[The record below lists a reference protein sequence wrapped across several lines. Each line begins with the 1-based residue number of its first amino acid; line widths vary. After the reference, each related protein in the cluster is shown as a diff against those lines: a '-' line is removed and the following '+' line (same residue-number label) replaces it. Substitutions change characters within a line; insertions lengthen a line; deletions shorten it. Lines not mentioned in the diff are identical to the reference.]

1 MSSAGAPLDA
11 VRRLR
16 DAGDA
21 ILAGVDAALPGWV
34 EARVAYIANA
44 WGRLDDTT
52 RATLDSR
59 ASAAGLAAAGRV
71 TNELRTFFATP
82 VMEQR
87 TTPLEIV
94 RSATRDVTEVLEE
107 VGIPPV
113 ERDAFDER
121 AFPDDLYG
129 VTPASLSD
137 LGDESLGPWQLAWGL
152 AKARVLQETRNP

>member
-1 MSSAGAPLDA
+1 MSD
-11 VRRLR
+11 RLS

-21 ILAGVDAALPGWV
+21 IVAGVQAALPGWV
-34 EARVAYIANA
+34 EGRVAFIANA
-44 WGRLDDTT
+44 WGRLDPVT
-52 RATLDSR
+52 RAALDAR
-59 ASAAGLAAAGRV
+59 ASAAGVVAAQRV
-71 TNELRTFFATP
+71 ANELRTFFATP
-82 VMEQR
+82 VTEQR

-94 RSATRDVTEVLEE
+94 RATTSDVSALLSD

-152 AKARVLQETRNP
+152 AKARLLQEDHDA

>member
-1 MSSAGAPLDA
+1 M
-11 VRRLR
+11 
-16 DAGDA
+16 
-21 ILAGVDAALPGWV
+21 AGVEATLPGWI
-34 EARVAYIANA
+34 EQRVAFIANA
-44 WGRLDDTT
+44 WDRLDDTT
-52 RATLDSR
+52 RATLDAR
-59 ASAAGLAAAGRV
+59 ASVAGLAAASRV
-71 TNELRTFFATP
+71 ANDLRTFFATP

-94 RSATRDVTEVLEE
+94 RSATRDVTVLLSG

-137 LGDESLGPWQLAWGL
+137 LGDEALGPWQLAWGL
-152 AKARVLQETRNP
+152 AKARVLQAARNP